1 MTQYLHKICT
11 NLAKIVQNCTK
22 LDKFEA
28 KMSLEFVIKTK
39 EIANLSN

>member
-28 KMSLEFVIKTK
+28 KISLEIVIKTK